1 MNKCIHLKALY
12 SEGGSFHVIQDHY
25 LIAATHARSSAHR
38 LTYQP
43 KAGLRKYVI
52 AKLYQQASEEMR
64 SSSSNESLRLSETSL
79 EMFTSPQS
87 PVPPSGPSL
96 QSSSPSDQL
105 LLALKKFLSF
115 SQQKAPNDLLSEE
128 SLGSLVSP
136 CSNLALRH
144 C

>member
-79 EMFTSPQS
+79 VMFSSPQS
-87 PVPPSGPSL
+87 PVPPPGPL
-96 QSSSPSDQL
+96 QSSSTSGQL

-115 SQQKAPNDLLSEE
+115 SQQKAPNDLLSEA
-128 SLGSLVSP
+128 SLGSPVSP
-136 CSNLALRH
+136 CSDLALRH